1 MGRSRWPS
9 QIWSGSSE
17 SQAIDDSEPSI
28 SHWTEFFRPALI
40 CETLTAPRAPPS
52 KRSRIVAVSSVLIS
66 RVTVSAERRFENVST
81 GPVGS
86 WRTGMKVARSA
97 MTDSIRWP
105 VTNVIRSS
113 QWEPM
118 SPTARSAPPRSGCS
132 RQFQSPGR
140 RSQSWK

>member
-1 MGRSRWPS
+1 M
-9 QIWSGSSE
+9 
-17 SQAIDDSEPSI
+17 
-28 SHWTEFFRPALI
+28 
-40 CETLTAPRAPPS
+40 
-52 KRSRIVAVSSVLIS
+52 SSVRIS
-66 RVTVSAERRFENVST
+66 RVTVSAERWFENVST

-97 MTDSIRWP
+97 MTASIRWP

-113 QWEPM
+113 QWDPM